1 MARGVL
7 ARSSPAGAAALD
19 ALFQGAV
26 RPDMIVTDD
35 PMPGLSGVRLAQQ
48 VHGRSPDPPVVP
60 VTGSVEGFDAEAL
73 RSHGTAIRVLFR

>member
-1 MARGVL
+1 
-7 ARSSPAGAAALD
+7 
-19 ALFQGAV
+19 
-26 RPDMIVTDD
+26 MIVTDD